1 MTSVPHWPPGI
12 LSFWVFLFLNV
23 ATFYLKMPT
32 LKNALLFNRQN
43 RLCHLE
49 RPRPRPPSRPQQDV
63 SQGRQ
68 RGSPQ
73 GQDRTCQGSRAGQGS
88 QPWVAEGVAE
98 LAQGQHLPADQAG
111 RIGGQ
116 RNSRTLTRT
125 RRRLPNILDFSD
137 FKFLFYNVIQ
147 FSVLNFDRWG
157 LK

>member
-1 MTSVPHWPPGI
+1 MSSGKFIPSHLRTPTLNTFVTQSKLKIRKNVYY
-12 LSFWVFLFLNV
+12 FLN
-23 ATFYLKMPT
+23 P
-32 LKNALLFNRQN
+32 QN

-73 GQDRTCQGSRAGQGS
+73 GQDRACQGSRSGQGP
-88 QPWVAEGVAE
+88 QPWVAQGVTE
-98 LAQGQHLPADQAG
+98 RAQGQHLPADQAG

-116 RNSRTLTRT
+116 WNSRTLTRT
-125 RRRLPNILDFSD
+125 RRRRPNILDFSD
-137 FKFLFYNVIQ
+137 FKFLFYNVKQ
-147 FSVLNFDRWG
+147 FSVLNFDRWD